1 MAPHGDPIM
10 VVKRRLRNAPAWHVE
25 PEAPGECPLCG
36 RQLVAG
42 ESVDEHHLVPKS
54 QGGTAKEQMHRICHR
69 KIHATFT
76 EKELARSYHT
86 WQSLRE
92 HPVIADFIEW
102 VKAKPPEFYRR
113 NARAGRKE

>member
-1 MAPHGDPIM
+1 M

-25 PEAPGECPLCG
+25 PEAPGTCPLCG
-36 RQLVAG
+36 RELVLG

-54 QGGTAKEQMHRICHR
+54 QGGTVKEQMHRICHR

-92 HPVIADFIEW
+92 HPVMVDFIEW
-102 VKAKPPEFYRR
+102 VKDKPPEFYRR
-113 NARAGRKE
+113 NARSSAKR